1 MNKLRILGAALLVMI
16 ASQSFGQAQFALGVK
31 GGLNF
36 AKFDANDAG
45 GSIKNKTGFHG
56 GAFALIKLTKIG
68 IQPELIYS
76 QQGSKLKLNGQ
87 DLESNFSYVNIPV
100 MLKFYLIAGLNLQV
114 GPQFG
119 FLAGAKSD
127 GYDVAAQQFY
137 KDRDVKSLYKK
148 SDVTVGLG
156 AGWDLPFGLT
166 VDARYN
172 LGLSKIDDDAAAAAA
187 KNQVFQ
193 LSLGYKLI
201 KFGK

>member
-1 MNKLRILGAALLVMI
+1 MNKLRILGAALLMMI
-16 ASQSFGQAQFALGVK
+16 AVQSFGQAQFALGLK

-36 AKFDANDAG
+36 AKFDVDDAG
-45 GSIKNKTGFHG
+45 GSLKSKTGFHG

-76 QQGSKLKLNGQ
+76 QQGSKFKFDGQ
-87 DLESNFSYVNIPV
+87 DLEANFSYVNIPV
-100 MLKFYLIAGLNLQV
+100 MLKFYLVAGLNLQV

-119 FLAGAKSD
+119 FLTSAKQD
-127 GYDVAAQQFY
+127 GYDEATQQLV
-137 KDRDVKSLYKK
+137 RDQNVKSFYKK
-148 SDVTVGLG
+148 SDVSLGLG

-172 LGLSKIDDDAAAAAA
+172 LGLSKIDDDAASAAA
-187 KNQVFQ
+187 KNQVIQ

-201 KFGK
+201 KLGK